1 MNRPAHRP
9 FVSSGLHP
17 FAYEAAAG
25 LVAWFVLS
33 AWLLFD
39 RQNDAELPLIMVSV
53 LLLIAVSTPYLLW
66 RIWRRD
72 REPAED
78 PAAFSDWAFGQVE
91 LWQSRLKGTDAMI
104 DMLLPLAA
112 VAFGLTAL
120 GIVFDLSHG

>member
-1 MNRPAHRP
+1 MNRPAHRS

-17 FAYEAAAG
+17 LAYEAAAG
-25 LVAWFVLS
+25 LVASFVLS

-78 PAAFSDWAFGQVE
+78 PAAFSD
-91 LWQSRLKGTDAMI
+91 
-104 DMLLPLAA
+104 
-112 VAFGLTAL
+112 
-120 GIVFDLSHG
+120 